1 MPPQPAPR
9 KSGRAARVIIALI
22 VLAVA
27 GGVIAYTQKSDPT
40 YASVGDCVHNKNGDV
55 AAGGTDSHP
64 DVVTIACTDANA
76 DAKIVGKIQG
86 TSDPDTNCKK
96 FPDADGYYTQKQG
109 SDDFTLCLH
118 FLKQ

>member
-9 KSGRAARVIIALI
+9 KNRRALRIILAVV
-22 VLAVA
+22 VLAVV
-27 GGVIAYTQKSDPT
+27 GGVVAYTQKSNPT
-40 YASVGDCVHNKNGDV
+40 YASVGDCVHNKNGTP
-55 AAGGTDSHP
+55 AAGASDDHP
-64 DVVTIACTDANA
+64 DVVTIACTDPNA
-76 DAKIVGKIQG
+76 DAKIVGKISG
-86 TSDPDTNCKK
+86 TSDPDNNCKK